1 LAGTY
6 LYPRFK
12 TTTGDAMGMN
22 MISKGV
28 EHALNV
34 MSTECGFD
42 DMDIISVSGNYCT
55 DKKPSA
61 INWIDGRGKSVVAEA
76 IIPGD
81 VVRKV
86 LKTTVEA
93 MVDLNIA
100 KNLVGSAMAG
110 SIGGFNAQAANI
122 VTAVFL
128 ATGQDPAQNVE
139 SSNCITLMKNLRG
152 NLQIS
157 VSMPSIEVGTL
168 GGGTV
173 LEPQGAMLDMLGVR
187 GSHPTNPGD
196 NARKLARIVCAA
208 VLAGELSLCSAL
220 AAGHLVRSHMAHNRS
235 TPATRTTTPAPSGSQ
250 TPVTAAVS
258 AMQER
263 AGLTMSAAAASRAAE
278 GRR

>member
-1 LAGTY
+1 
-6 LYPRFK
+6 
-12 TTTGDAMGMN
+12 
-22 MISKGV
+22 
-28 EHALNV
+28 
-34 MSTECGFD
+34 
-42 DMDIISVSGNYCT
+42 
-55 DKKPSA
+55 
-61 INWIDGRGKSVVAEA
+61 
-76 IIPGD
+76 
-81 VVRKV
+81 
-86 LKTTVEA
+86 
-93 MVDLNIA
+93 
-100 KNLVGSAMAG
+100 
-110 SIGGFNAQAANI
+110 
-122 VTAVFL
+122 
-128 ATGQDPAQNVE
+128 
-139 SSNCITLMKNLRG
+139 
-152 NLQIS
+152 
-157 VSMPSIEVGTL
+157 MPSIEVGTL